1 MRSTA
6 SPRAARSKSGSAT
19 ERGGVSVVVVEVV
32 VVVVAIEED
41 EDETTMEFQLAD
53 KAKMVRTSEVLVMT
67 TMSQI

>member
-19 ERGGVSVVVVEVV
+19 ERGGISVVVELV
-32 VVVVAIEED
+32 VVVVAMEED
-41 EDETTMEFQLAD
+41 EDETTMELQLAD